1 MGFEALQG
9 VIQSITSFNV
19 SGVSGWLAVIGFSII
34 VIVAIGYG
42 IYGAIKLAKWMSML
56 RVKEFSLLLLA
67 IGAALM
73 GIAVALP

>member
-42 IYGAIKLAKWMSML
+42 IYGAIKLA
-56 RVKEFSLLLLA
+56 
-67 IGAALM
+67 
-73 GIAVALP
+73 